1 LLEQQAILNDQQK
14 QEPLITSTRSV
25 DNYQAY
31 ELKLREADEAR
42 LEAEQQLNELKMQNS
57 RLKDRLVKA
66 DQRTRKYT

>member
-1 LLEQQAILNDQQK
+1 M
-14 QEPLITSTRSV
+14 